1 MSGPRDAREH
11 GEQGGDAAPLKL
23 PAFGL
28 EAPWW
33 AAESADAAPP
43 AEQAP
48 AAPEPLSA
56 PVVEDEADALA
67 PEVAPVPEAA
77 PAPSPPPGTLVAGTG
92 VPRVD
97 SRGAVPAEPI
107 VKPPLSTDDT
117 DPEGFRPVPP
127 AFGASRDEAA
137 TDASAPRSG
146 APRAGVRQEEAPRA
160 EAAAAAPETRA
171 AMPGTPVGDNAA
183 DPSTAHDTAGAG
195 TAVDDTVTDMPTPLS
210 AFERAKEAE
219 DAASLAPV
227 LVPDAILPPGFVP
240 PTGSGPFPHGEPVE
254 GGTSEAG
261 QPQVGAPGH
270 DTEAAN
276 PAANP
281 AAAPPP
287 GSPPPGMPAGG
298 RGGSKG
304 RPVLIGGVAAVI
316 LAAVGG
322 LFLVGGSGSDGKDGK
337 SGKSAEAPAAVQSTA
352 PATPPAT
359 PPAKPSAPAT
369 GAVDITNEKTD
380 TADLAFHDVFP
391 TQQIR
396 FGDRTYLRDRWSLN
410 RDVTYAARGSMLA
423 ALRQQQCRKI
433 VRATYID
440 PETKLAVTSGLAVMP
455 TKAAATAVSKAG
467 DPARYEWFRG
477 MAGKRSPDIDQAG
490 GYAASTVR
498 GRYVAYA
505 YVQWANGKKAKPGD
519 PVIKKAA
526 QLFLD
531 YDLRPIVARARG

>member
-11 GEQGGDAAPLKL
+11 GEQGGETAPLKL

-48 AAPEPLSA
+48 AAPQPLSA
-56 PVVEDEADALA
+56 PVVEDEADVFA
-67 PEVAPVPEAA
+67 PEVSAA
-77 PAPSPPPGTLVAGTG
+77 PAAPGIASAPPGTLVAGTG
-92 VPRVD
+92 LPRVD

-107 VKPPLSTDDT
+107 VKPPISPDDT

-127 AFGASRDEAA
+127 AFGASQDAA
-137 TDASAPRSG
+137 PKDGTSQG
-146 APRAGVRQEEAPRA
+146 AAGQQEAPRA
-160 EAAAAAPETRA
+160 EAAAAGTPETEA
-171 AMPGTPVGDNAA
+171 
-183 DPSTAHDTAGAG
+183 
-195 TAVDDTVTDMPTPLS
+195 AVDDSAVTDTTAPDTTVTDTTAPDTTAPATTAPATTAADTATDISVPLS
-210 AFERAKEAE
+210 AFEKAKEAE

-240 PTGSGPFPHGEPVE
+240 PTGSGPFPHADTVGDDAA
-254 GGTSEAG
+254 GAG
-261 QPQVGAPGH
+261 QPQVSGPVHHA
-270 DTEAAN
+270 EAGT
-276 PAANP
+276 PADAQ
-281 AAAPPP
+281 PP
-287 GSPPPGMPAGG
+287 GNPPQGMPAPS
-298 RGGSKG
+298 RGAGSKG

-322 LFLVGGSGSDGKDGK
+322 LFLIGGSGSDGKDGK
-337 SGKSAEAPAAVQSTA
+337 GGKPAEAPAAVRTT
-352 PATPPAT
+352 PAASPPAT
-359 PPAKPSAPAT
+359 SPGKPPAGP
-369 GAVDITNEKTD
+369 VDIANEKTD
-380 TADLAFHDVFP
+380 TADLAFHDIFP
-391 TQQIR
+391 TEKIK
-396 FGDRTYLRDRWSLN
+396 FGDRIYLRDRWSLN

-423 ALRQQQCRKI
+423 ALRKEQCRKI

-440 PETKLAVTSGLAVMP
+440 PETKLAVTSGIAVMP
-455 TKAAATAVSKAG
+455 TKTAAITVSKAG

-490 GYAASTVR
+490 GYAAATVR

>member
-11 GEQGGDAAPLKL
+11 GEQGGETAPLKL

-48 AAPEPLSA
+48 AAPQPLSA
-56 PVVEDEADALA
+56 PVVEDEADVFA
-67 PEVAPVPEAA
+67 PEVSSAPAA
-77 PAPSPPPGTLVAGTG
+77 PGAASAPPGTLVAGTG

-97 SRGAVPAEPI
+97 SRGAVPPEPI
-107 VKPPLSTDDT
+107 VKPPISPDDT

-127 AFGASRDEAA
+127 AFGASQGEAPQ
-137 TDASAPRSG
+137 DAPPKDGTSQG
-146 APRAGVRQEEAPRA
+146 EAGQQEAPRA
-160 EAAAAAPETRA
+160 EAAVVGTPETEA
-171 AMPGTPVGDNAA
+171 
-183 DPSTAHDTAGAG
+183 
-195 TAVDDTVTDMPTPLS
+195 AVDDSAVTDTPAADTATDIPAPLS
-210 AFERAKEAE
+210 AFEKAKEAE

-240 PTGSGPFPHGEPVE
+240 PTGSGPFPHADTVGD
-254 GGTSEAG
+254 GAAG
-261 QPQVGAPGH
+261 ADQPQVSGPVHQA
-270 DTEAAN
+270 EAGT
-276 PAANP
+276 PADAQ
-281 AAAPPP
+281 PP
-287 GSPPPGMPAGG
+287 GNPPQGMPATS
-298 RGGSKG
+298 RGGGGKG

-322 LFLVGGSGSDGKDGK
+322 LFLVGGSGSDGKG
-337 SGKSAEAPAAVQSTA
+337 GRPAGAPAAVRTTPAASPPATA
-352 PATPPAT
+352 PAKPPAG
-359 PPAKPSAPAT
+359 P
-369 GAVDITNEKTD
+369 VDITNEKTD
-380 TADLAFHDVFP
+380 TADLAFHDIFP
-391 TQQIR
+391 TEKIK

-423 ALRQQQCRKI
+423 ALRKEQCRKI

-440 PETKLAVTSGLAVMP
+440 PQTKLAVTSGIAVMP
-455 TKAAATAVSKAG
+455 TKAAAITVSKAG

-490 GYAASTVR
+490 GYAAATVR